1 MTTNTGA
8 MLVVDDNLMN
18 RKVLA
23 RSLQNE
29 GHTVETAENGLQ
41 ALALLRSQSFDVVL
55 LDLLMPGM
63 DGAEVLAAIKGDPAL
78 RHIPVIMV
86 SALDELDS
94 VVKCIEMGAEDYL
107 PKPFN
112 PVLLKARLRAS
123 LEKKKLRDLELA
135 YLQQEVM
142 LRQSEKLATLG
153 KLSAGMAHEL
163 NNPAAAVQ
171 RGAEQLRA
179 AVAELEQAHLNL
191 NEMHL
196 STKQLDVLLGLGQLA
211 RFRATQPVD
220 LDSLA
225 RSDLEYELESWLEA
239 HGVNQGWEFTATLA
253 NLGYSPKE
261 LATLAENFTGS
272 QFRAVIAWLNSSY
285 TIYSLLEEMGQGAG
299 RIAEIVKALKS
310 YTYLDQA
317 PIQSV
322 DIHEGLDNT
331 LVMLR
336 SKLKGGITVQ
346 RQYAAGLPHIQA
358 YGSEL
363 NQVWTNL
370 IDNAIGAMQSQGE
383 IILRT
388 RRDGDWVI
396 VEIED
401 NGPGI
406 PPEIQSKIFDPF
418 FTTKPPG
425 EGTGLG
431 LNISHNIIVQKH
443 QGKIAVSSQPGKTC
457 FEIRLPLSFEIDP

>member
-1 MTTNTGA
+1 MATNTGTL
-8 MLVVDDNLMN
+8 LVVDDDLMN
-18 RKVLA
+18 RKMLA
-23 RSLQNE
+23 RSLEKE
-29 GHTVETAENGLQ
+29 GHAVEMAESGAK
-41 ALALLRSQSFDVVL
+41 ALDMLRSASFDVVL

-63 DGAEVLAAIKGDPAL
+63 DGSQVLAAIKGDRAL

-86 SALDELDS
+86 SAQDELDS

-112 PVLLKARLRAS
+112 PVLLKARLSAS
-123 LEKKKLRDLELA
+123 LEKKKLRDLELM

-163 NNPAAAVQ
+163 NNPASAVQ
-171 RGAEQLRA
+171 RGAEQLRT
-179 AVAELEQAHLNL
+179 AVAEVEQAHLNL
-191 NEMHL
+191 NALHL
-196 STKQLDVLLGLGQLA
+196 SSPQLDLLLGLEELA

-220 LDSLA
+220 LDILA
-225 RSDLEYELESWLEA
+225 RSDLEAELETWLDD
-239 HGVNQGWEFTATLA
+239 HGISNGWEFAPTLV
-253 NLGYSPKE
+253 NLGYGVKE
-261 LATLAENFTGS
+261 LDVLAENFAET
-272 QFRAVIAWLNSSY
+272 QLQPVITWLNGSY

-310 YTYLDQA
+310 YTYMDQA
-317 PIQSV
+317 PIQAV
-322 DIHEGLDNT
+322 DVHEGLDDT

-336 SKLKGGITVQ
+336 SKLKGGINVQ
-346 RQYAAGLPHIQA
+346 RHYAADLPPIQA

-363 NQVWTNL
+363 NQVWTNI
-370 IDNAIGAMQSQGE
+370 IDNAIAAMQGQGE

-388 RRDGDWVI
+388 RREAKWVV

-406 PPEIQSKIFDPF
+406 PPEIQPKIFDPF

-431 LNISHNIIVQKH
+431 LNISHNIVVQKH
-443 QGKIAVSSQPGKTC
+443 QGQISVSSQPGRTC
-457 FEIRLPLSFEIDP
+457 FQIKLPLDKGAG